1 MGPEWHSDGC
11 GLTGL
16 YAAEVPSGS
25 EDPKR
30 TTWWAS
36 GYRAWEAGLV
46 ILWLGQLGVTLW

>member
-16 YAAEVPSGS
+16 YAAEVPGS